1 MAAGHV
7 YKFAF
12 GVVNPDSAQT
22 APALSVSASGSTTIS
37 NEAVNGDR
45 LRRPNV
51 LEAIPGDAA
60 PLKVDAPALH
70 FREIA
75 QSRASPGESV
85 TVTVTLASNVDLV
98 AGDAISL
105 VGLTGTQTG
114 DAGGLALQGLR
125 VLLDS
130 GDAGHSLSIS
140 R

>member
-1 MAAGHV
+1 MEAGHV

-12 GVVNPDSAQT
+12 EVVNPDSAQA

-70 FREIA
+70 VREIA

-114 DAGGLALQGLR
+114 DSGGLVLQGLR

-130 GDAGHSLSIS
+130 GDAG
-140 R
+140 